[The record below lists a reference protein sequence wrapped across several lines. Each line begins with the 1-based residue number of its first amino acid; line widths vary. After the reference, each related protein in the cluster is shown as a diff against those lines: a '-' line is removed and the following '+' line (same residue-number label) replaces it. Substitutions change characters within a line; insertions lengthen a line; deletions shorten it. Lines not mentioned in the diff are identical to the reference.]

1 VKVKAT
7 DHVVVLGGGIGGLAA
22 AALLS
27 ARGLRVTL
35 LERQA
40 HLGGK
45 LRQVEAGGRM
55 IDAGPTVFT
64 LAHVFEE
71 IFSACGSNLR
81 DEVRLRPADVLA
93 RHAWADGSRLDLF
106 ADPSQTI
113 EAIGAFGGLE
123 EARAY
128 QRFAAEAARIHATL
142 AEAFMWRPRT
152 NPIGLTFR
160 LGLRRLP
167 ELQATRPY
175 ETMWKALRAH
185 FRDPRL
191 VQLFARYATY
201 CGADPFR
208 APATLMLI
216 AHVETSGVWLVEGGL
231 SRLADALA
239 RIATRHGAA
248 MRTGAEVA
256 EILVEGGAAAGVRLA
271 SGELIRADAVVAN
284 CDPSAIGAGRMGPAA
299 SRAVRAVPAHARS
312 LSSLTF
318 MGFGTSG
325 GFPLQHHNVF
335 FSGDYAAEFADLRAG
350 RLPRAPTVYLCAQD
364 RGPDGGFD
372 GGPERVQIIVN
383 APATGDGPAPAQGE
397 LDECETAMWTCLRR
411 SGLSFRP
418 VSSGLRRVTP
428 ADYERLF
435 PSTGGAL
442 YGRASHGWAASFLR
456 PGSRS
461 RLPGLY
467 LAGGACHPGPG
478 VPMAAAS
485 GRLASETLLQDLASM
500 QRSRPAATP
509 GGMSMPSPTTAS
521 TVSPSSPSSAASS
534 RPIM

>member
-1 VKVKAT
+1 MTAT
-7 DHVVVLGGGIGGLAA
+7 TGAHVVVVGGGIGGLSA

-35 LERQA
+35 LERQP

-55 IDAGPTVFT
+55 VDAGPTVFT
-64 LAHVFEE
+64 MRDVLEE
-71 IFSACGSNLR
+71 IFAASGAGLAE
-81 DEVRLRPADVLA
+81 EVGLTPADVLA
-93 RHAWADGSRLDLF
+93 RHGWADGSVLDLF
-106 ADPSQTI
+106 ADEAQTLD
-113 EAIGAFGGLE
+113 AIGDFAGAE
-123 EARAY
+123 SARAY
-128 QRFAAEAARIHATL
+128 RRFAAEAARIHRTL

-175 ETMWKALRAH
+175 ETLWKALEGH

-208 APATLMLI
+208 APATLMLV

-231 SRLADALA
+231 SRLAGALA
-239 RIATRHGAA
+239 RVAARNGAA
-248 MRTGAEVA
+248 IRTGAEVT
-256 EILVEGGAAAGVRLA
+256 EILVERGAAAGVRLA
-271 SGELIRADAVVAN
+271 SGEMLPADAVIAN
-284 CDPSAIGAGRMGPAA
+284 CDPSAIGAGRLGAA
-299 SRAVRAVPAHARS
+299 ARRAVGTVPPPARS
-312 LSSLTF
+312 LSSLTL
-318 MGFGTSG
+318 MAVGEAEGFG
-325 GFPLQHHNVF
+325 LRHHNVF
-335 FSGDYAAEFADLRAG
+335 FSPDYAREFAEIRAG
-350 RLPRAPTVYLCAQD
+350 RLPADPTVYLCAQD
-364 RGPDGGFD
+364 RRADGGFD

-383 APATGDGPAPAQGE
+383 APATGDAGAPTEGDVEA
-397 LDECETAMWTCLRR
+397 CETAIWTCLRR

-418 VSSGLRRVTP
+418 VPGGLRRVTP

-456 PGSRS
+456 PGGRS
-461 RLPGLY
+461 RLPRLY

-485 GRLASETLLQDLASM
+485 GRLASEALIGDLASM
-500 QRSRPAATP
+500 RRFHPAAMP
-509 GGMSMPSPTTAS
+509 GGMSTRSPTTAS
-521 TVSPSSPSSAASS
+521 TASPSSPSSAASS
-534 RPIM
+534 PPTI